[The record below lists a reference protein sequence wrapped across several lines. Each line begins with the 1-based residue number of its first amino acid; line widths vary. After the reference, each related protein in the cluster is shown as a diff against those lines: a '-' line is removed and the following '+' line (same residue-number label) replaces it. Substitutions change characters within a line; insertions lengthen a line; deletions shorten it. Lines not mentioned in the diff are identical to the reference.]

1 MYIESYVLHLWS
13 FIEVMVTFNVILWLC
28 LCYAPVNVNPAPSPP
43 SADPRNSEKRLV
55 CLNPLPKDLYS

>member
-1 MYIESYVLHLWS
+1 MYIESYVLHIWS

-43 SADPRNSEKRLV
+43 PRQTQGILRKGWSV
-55 CLNPLPKDLYS
+55 